1 MQALFANACPH
12 FTPASTLLS
21 RKCYSVDEET
31 EIREVMKFQ
40 LAHSVGKWQMG
51 IWMRPFWF
59 PTWTLILLISS
70 KYLEGCFL
78 IFFFYPY
85 ILTASNNKGAKQS
98 WNYVTGPVEL
108 LNNEEEI
115 KKQEAVNHL
124 RCSYMTL

>member
-1 MQALFANACPH
+1 MTDGDLNA
-12 FTPASTLLS
+12 A
-21 RKCYSVDEET
+21 
-31 EIREVMKFQ
+31 
-40 LAHSVGKWQMG
+40 
-51 IWMRPFWF
+51 
-59 PTWTLILLISS
+59 LLIS
-70 KYLEGCFL
+70 YLNFDFTHILKIFGRLFPD
-78 IFFFYPY
+78 FFFYPY